1 MRSKPGYGFP
11 AQTGKWFVVKAHWG
25 FIAIVVAGLSGAAPA
40 VGQTLQPAASPSTA
54 ARPLPT
60 MTPSGGYATTQTA
73 GEVAAP
79 AMAAPAP
86 ASAAAAGTS
95 PQHLVAY
102 SAAHV
107 DGPYIAITFDDG
119 PNPETTPRLLKMLAQ
134 RGIKATFF
142 VLGSRASA
150 SPEIIKQMI
159 AEGHEVA
166 NHSWDHPQLPK
177 IPVAAADK
185 QIGDTNAAIERI
197 TGKSPLYVRPPYG
210 AMTPALRAHL
220 REKFGSTFV
229 YWSVDPLDWKDRNPQ
244 VIHDRIVANV
254 HSGAIILVHDIHPT
268 TVDAM
273 PKTFDDLLAKGYK
286 FVTVSQLIAM
296 NKSVPEPKVALNT
309 PAPQKKKPKPAG
321 TPTAAT
327 ASGTAKPA
335 TTKPASAKPASS
347 ANPASGAKPAATSG
361 LF

>member
-1 MRSKPGYGFP
+1 M
-11 AQTGKWFVVKAHWG
+11 KAHWG
-25 FIAIVVAGLSGAAPA
+25 FIAIVAAGLSGAAPA
-40 VGQTLQPAASPSTA
+40 VGQTLQPVATPSVATPLST
-54 ARPLPT
+54 RPLPT
-60 MTPSGGYATTQTA
+60 MTPSGGYATAQTA
-73 GEVAAP
+73 GEAAAP
-79 AMAAPAP
+79 SSAAPSMAAPAP
-86 ASAAAAGTS
+86 SSAASAGTS

-142 VLGSRASA
+142 VLGSRATA

-220 REKFGSTFV
+220 REKFGSTFI

-244 VIHDRIVANV
+244 LIHDRIVSHV

-309 PAPQKKKPKPAG
+309 QAPQKKKPKPAG
-321 TPTAAT
+321 TPTASAT
-327 ASGTAKPA
+327 GTAAKPAAAKPAAKPASATTAKPA
-335 TTKPASAKPASS
+335 T
-347 ANPASGAKPAATSG
+347 SG

>member
-1 MRSKPGYGFP
+1 M
-11 AQTGKWFVVKAHWG
+11 KAHWG
-25 FIAIVVAGLSGAAPA
+25 FIAIVAAGLAGAAPA
-40 VGQTLQPAASPSTA
+40 VGQTLQPAATASTA
-54 ARPLPT
+54 APASARPLPT

-73 GEVAAP
+73 GEPTAP
-79 AMAAPAP
+79 AMAAPA
-86 ASAAAAGTS
+86 ATSAAPSGAS

-142 VLGSRASA
+142 VLGSRATA
-150 SPEIIKQMI
+150 SPEIIKQMV

-177 IPVAAADK
+177 IPLAAADR

-220 REKFGSTFV
+220 RDKFGSTFV

-244 VIHDRIVANV
+244 LIHDRIVSNV

-273 PKTFDDLLAKGYK
+273 PRTFDDLLAKGYK

-321 TPTAAT
+321 TPTAAAAGT
-327 ASGTAKPA
+327 AATAAKPAAAKPAPKPASSGAAKPA
-335 TTKPASAKPASS
+335 TT
-347 ANPASGAKPAATSG
+347 G